1 VKHTAMAVLLGAAL
15 GSMAFARAAEARN
28 PHCAGG
34 IQYVVQGLNDK
45 NKGNFDDYKR
55 EMQKAVQQL
64 EQCASED
71 PADLEAVGYLGWAY
85 AELDSSC
92 LAGRMFDKA
101 ITGLEAKDKKK
112 ADWARNNRDSYWAIA
127 FNNGITRINE
137 AQAAYPDFQKAA
149 DNDAD
154 KALKEEARKKYLD
167 AAANLTRASCLKP
180 GDPRTLRNLGSAYAF
195 TGDVE
200 HARSYFEAGLKVAPN
215 DSALVASMNS
225 VHLQLAG
232 ALIDKG
238 KFDEAVAIY
247 SDVVKSDPK
256 NSDLYLGLAEAHFK
270 KAQSL
275 QGDARKPE
283 FKLAADA
290 YAKAGELK
298 PGNADLPFNAAL
310 AYQNAGELPLAE
322 TQWRAALKLHPD
334 DPDVLSALGSTL
346 SDEKKFDEAIG
357 VLQQAVVKDPKKAMF
372 HRQLGAVY
380 TKAGNN
386 AKGTEEFMMYLALTN
401 GKAAADPA
409 AEAKKAPAGSAA
421 AKTLASM
428 APPEQVNVWEADG
441 QKYQSW
447 FYWNRKVAFHFNPT
461 GTQLQKSDWGAAAPA
476 SGKK

>member
-1 VKHTAMAVLLGAAL
+1 DAGRRDRARDRRDRQPPRERRRSRERGGGGPDPRRQERRASHSRAQSRHDQVRHPRPGELRGGEELSQRERGGEADHAGAHDRHRHLSGHGVFRDLHDAHARVPEGGQVSRHHVRPHGEREPADLNAGGKSVPGRAVAAAGPGSRVRAIAIRRSSVKHTAMAVLLGAAL

-34 IQYVVQGLNDK
+34 IQYVVKGLNYK

-64 EQCASED
+64 EQCAPED

-290 YAKAGELK
+290 YAKAGER
-298 PGNADLPFNAAL
+298 N
-310 AYQNAGELPLAE
+310 
-322 TQWRAALKLHPD
+322 
-334 DPDVLSALGSTL
+334 
-346 SDEKKFDEAIG
+346 
-357 VLQQAVVKDPKKAMF
+357 
-372 HRQLGAVY
+372 
-380 TKAGNN
+380 
-386 AKGTEEFMMYLALTN
+386 
-401 GKAAADPA
+401 
-409 AEAKKAPAGSAA
+409 
-421 AKTLASM
+421 
-428 APPEQVNVWEADG
+428 
-441 QKYQSW
+441 
-447 FYWNRKVAFHFNPT
+447 
-461 GTQLQKSDWGAAAPA
+461 
-476 SGKK
+476 